1 VRNLTRVALC
11 GLFISSLAFTACGD
25 DDDPATDT
33 TTGDTA
39 DTTTPDTTTPD
50 TSPDTAPDTTE
61 EVTAP
66 TEQCLGTT
74 DLAVICSGTQDP
86 TDKAGSCGTST
97 ACIGLAL
104 QSKFDEFETC
114 TRECMLDAERPNFE
128 FVVSEGCTECYV
140 DSVRCTAE
148 QCLGQC
154 ASNPSSEA
162 CVTCRDEKGCTS
174 SFFTCAGDIQT
185 ACTPAQ

>member
-1 VRNLTRVALC
+1 MRNLTRAALC

-39 DTTTPDTTTPD
+39 DTTSPDTTPD
-50 TSPDTAPDTTE
+50 TAPETTE
-61 EVTAP
+61 EVAAP
-66 TEQCLGTT
+66 EDQCLEAA

-86 TDKAGSCGTST
+86 ADKAASCGQSSG
-97 ACIGLAL
+97 CISLAL
-104 QSKFDEFETC
+104 QGKFDEFETC
-114 TRECMLDAERPNFE
+114 TRTCMLDAERPNFT
-128 FVVSEGCTECYV
+128 FVVSEGCTDCYV
-140 DSVRCTAE
+140 SSVRCTAE
-148 QCLGQC
+148 QCLGVC
-154 ASNPSSEA
+154 ATNAGSEA
-162 CVTCRDEKGCTS
+162 CVTCREEKGCTP

>member
-1 VRNLTRVALC
+1 MRNLTRAALC

-33 TTGDTA
+33 TDTTTGDTA
-39 DTTTPDTTTPD
+39 DTTAPDTTPD
-50 TSPDTAPDTTE
+50 TSPDTTE
-61 EVTAP
+61 EVAAP
-66 TEQCLGTT
+66 EDQCLETA
-74 DLAVICSGTQDP
+74 DLAIICSGDKDP
-86 TDKAGSCGTST
+86 ADKAGSCGTST

-104 QSKFDEFETC
+104 QSKFAEFEDC
-114 TRECMLDAERPNFE
+114 TRECMLDAERPNFT
-128 FVVSEGCTECYV
+128 FAVSAGCTECYV

-174 SFFTCAGDIQT
+174 SFFACSGDIQT

>member
-1 VRNLTRVALC
+1 MRNLTRVALC

-39 DTTTPDTTTPD
+39 DTTAPDTTPDTT
-50 TSPDTAPDTTE
+50 PDTAPETTE
-61 EVTAP
+61 EVATP
-66 TEQCLGTT
+66 TEQCLGES

-86 TDKAGSCGTST
+86 TDKAGNCGTSQS
-97 ACIGLAL
+97 CISFAFQG
-104 QSKFDEFETC
+104 KFDEFEDC
-114 TRECMLDAERPNFE
+114 TRTCMLDAERPNFT

-148 QCLGQC
+148 ECLSAC
-154 ASNPSSEA
+154 ASNPDSEG
-162 CVTCRDEKGCTS
+162 CQSCREEKGCTP

-185 ACTPAQ
+185 ACTPAE